1 MRSLGVQIRR
11 VAMIGCLPLL
21 AGCTDLSEDVFGSLS
36 PDNFPQNEEEA
47 LSALAGVYQG
57 LGGYGSGA
65 NLWRIM
71 HLGTDEFI
79 IAGRRDGRWVDG
91 ETYYAFMDHSWTSAH
106 NVRIDAGWNEIFS
119 QIGRANAVLELLESS
134 PQAGQFAAEMAEARA
149 LRGYAYF
156 WAMDLF
162 GQVPIFTEDRVDPNN
177 LPSNL
182 DSDRRDVFEFV
193 VSELQQ
199 TAEMLPSINDVNRI
213 SYYPRLTR
221 EAVYGVL
228 ATAFLNAEVYTGET
242 TWDDESI
249 WHLAASYASR
259 VMDAGAYVLEPE
271 FVANFVA
278 DNHNSQELI
287 ISVSVDPS
295 QNAGGNAF
303 TLRALHD
310 NLRFKYDLP
319 FTPQNGF
326 NTYEVVLQRYEENDI
341 RRQYILHGP
350 QEDSEGN
357 PIPSLEDPNVQ
368 LVLIPHVDYKNS
380 AQNEGFRVMK
390 YQIDPNWV
398 GNAGHHDFPLLRF
411 ADILLVRAEALLR
424 AGAPAGGEALELVN
438 QVRARSNASPLQAA
452 TLEDIEQE
460 RARELVWEGSR
471 RRDMIRFGT
480 YFTGTWKF
488 KQGVTPDYKGV
499 YPIPANQLDGNPSLR
514 QNPGY

>member
-1 MRSLGVQIRR
+1 MRSFGMQFWR
-11 VAMIGCLPLL
+11 AATIGCLPLFVS
-21 AGCTDLSEDVFGSLS
+21 CTDLSEDVFGSLS

-57 LGGYGSGA
+57 LGGYGGGG
-65 NLWRIM
+65 NLWRII

-91 ETYYAFMDHSWTSAH
+91 ETYYPFIDHSWTSAH
-106 NVRIDAGWNEIFS
+106 NVRADAGWNEIFN
-119 QIGRANAVLELLESS
+119 QIGRANAVIEMLESS
-134 PQAGQFAAEMAEARA
+134 PQAAEFTAQIAEARA

-162 GQVPIFTEDRVDPNN
+162 GRVPVFTEARVDPNN

-182 DSDRRDVFEFV
+182 ETERRDVFEFV
-193 VSELQQ
+193 VNELQE
-199 TAEMLPSINDVNRI
+199 TADILPSINDVNRVD
-213 SYYPRLTR
+213 YYPRLTR
-221 EAVYGVL
+221 EAAYGVL
-228 ATAFLNAEVYTGET
+228 ATVFLNAEVYTGET
-242 TWDDESI
+242 MWDGESV
-249 WHLAASYASR
+249 WTLAADYAGR
-259 VMDAGAYVLEPE
+259 VIDAGAYVLEPE
-271 FVANFVA
+271 FVANFVP

-287 ISVSVDPS
+287 LSVSVDPS
-295 QNAGGNAF
+295 SNAGGNSF
-303 TLRALHD
+303 TLKALHD
-310 NLRFKYDLP
+310 NLRFKYNLP

-326 NTYEVVLQRYEENDI
+326 NTYEVVLQRYDENDV

-350 QEDSEGN
+350 QKDGEGN
-357 PIPSLEDPNVQ
+357 PIPSLVDPDVQ
-368 LVLIPHVDYKNS
+368 LMLIPHVDYKNS

-390 YQIDPNWV
+390 YQVDPNWV
-398 GNAGHHDFPLLRF
+398 GNEGHHDFPLLRL

-424 AGAPAGGEALELVN
+424 GGAAGAGEALHLVN
-438 QVRARSNASPLQAA
+438 QVRTRSNASPLQAV
-452 TLEDIEQE
+452 TLSDIEQE

-499 YPIPANQLDGNPSLR
+499 YPIPANQLDGNPNLR